1 MKTEPPKKEK
11 IAILGGGVAGLSL
24 GWLLSKS
31 GRSVS
36 LFEASG
42 QTGGLARTFR
52 WHNIP
57 CDIAPHRLYTHDKE
71 LIGLLRSLTP
81 MRRHQRNSRI
91 LMKGRVLKD
100 PVSPLELMLK
110 FPPSNS
116 CRLVTGFL
124 RKPKLPETSFEAL
137 AINRYGKGLYDFFFE
152 PYTKKLFGVSPKE
165 MSVVWGREKLRSSG
179 LADVFKRRS
188 KTFFNTFYY
197 PVQNGFGT
205 IAGAMEEGIRGEVQL
220 NATVTRLHYAHGR
233 VQAVEYEQNGKAHLC
248 ECDRVFSTIPITTLG
263 KMFGHEST
271 LRFRGV
277 QLVFVHVKKPQVMPY
292 HWVYFGD
299 GDLPINRMAEF
310 RNFYDDLPGATGTVL
325 CAEVTSQTSRPVEEV
340 LSGLVRYK
348 LLREEDVDDTLVV
361 PERFGYPV
369 YDRGFEDARTEMMD
383 IFEQYSNL
391 HLVGRNAEFRHIEL
405 DEVLGSAL
413 KTIHKIYPD
422 TRLAP

>member
-1 MKTEPPKKEK
+1 M
-11 IAILGGGVAGLSL
+11 AGLSL
-24 GWLLSKS
+24 GWLLSKT
-31 GRSVS
+31 GRKVS

-42 QTGGLARTFR
+42 RTGGLARTFE

-57 CDIAPHRLYTHDKE
+57 CDIAPHRLYSHDKE
-71 LIGLLRSLTP
+71 LIGLIRSLTP

-110 FPPSNS
+110 FSPSTS
-116 CRLVTGFL
+116 FKLVKGFL
-124 RKPKLPETSFEAL
+124 RQSRLPETSFEAL

-165 MSVVWGREKLRSSG
+165 VSVTWGREKLRSSG
-179 LADVFKRRS
+179 LADVFKRQS

-197 PVQNGFGT
+197 PVQNGYGS
-205 IAGAMEEGIRGEVQL
+205 IARAMEESIRGEIQL
-220 NATVTRLHYAHGR
+220 NATVTRLQYANDR
-233 VQAVEYEQNGKAHLC
+233 VQAVEYEQNGKARLF

-263 KMFGHEST
+263 NMFGHDAR

-299 GDLPINRMAEF
+299 GDLAINRMAEF
-310 RNFYDDLPGATGTVL
+310 RNFYDDLPDANGTVI
-325 CAEVTSQTSRPVEEV
+325 CAEVTSQTDRPVEEV
-340 LSGLVRYK
+340 LSGLARYQ
-348 LLREEDVDDTLVV
+348 LLKEEEVDDTLVV
-361 PERFGYPV
+361 QEKFGYPV
-369 YDRGFEDARTEMMD
+369 YDLGFEDARTEALE
-383 IFEQYSNL
+383 IFERYANL

-413 KTIHKIYPD
+413 KTVQKIYPD
-422 TRLAP
+422 TSKLSLI